1 MKESAMAR
9 NARAVLCRELGKP
22 VVVETIEVAAPRRGE
37 VTVKI
42 AACGVCHSDL
52 SATNG
57 TIQMKLPLVLG
68 HEAAGVVTE
77 VGEGVTDFAV
87 GDHVISSFV
96 YMCGKCRWCTTGK
109 PHLCD
114 MAAKTLYTLPDGTT
128 PTRDAAGNPLNV
140 FSACGVMAEYATLA
154 ADSLVRIDKD
164 IPLDR
169 AALVS
174 CGVMTGVGAVF
185 NTARVEPGT
194 AVMVI
199 GTGGVGLNVIQ
210 GAAIAGAN
218 PIVAVDVAESKLAL
232 AKQFGA
238 THTINASTEENV
250 VKAAKKLTGG
260 GPDYCF
266 ECIGLGKTVEQA
278 FRSLRK
284 GGKAVV
290 VGLARGEESVPIK
303 PVSLTFEE
311 KTLTGSY
318 FGSARP
324 REDFPRLLGLY
335 RAGRLKL
342 DELITHRYRIEEAPQ
357 AFADL
362 EAGRNARGVIV
373 FD

>member
-1 MKESAMAR
+1 MPHQAL
-9 NARAVLCRELGKP
+9 AVLCRELDRP
-22 VVVETIEVAAPRRGE
+22 VVVETILIDPPRRGE
-37 VTVKI
+37 ALVKI

-68 HEAAGVVTE
+68 HEAAGVVAE
-77 VGEGVTDFAV
+77 VGEGITELAP

-96 YMCGKCRWCTTGK
+96 NMCGKCRWCTTGK

-114 MAAKTLYTLPDGTT
+114 MAGKTLYTLPDGTT
-128 PTRDAAGNPLNV
+128 PARDAAGNPLSV
-140 FSACGVMAEYATLA
+140 FSACGVMAEYATLSI
-154 ADSLVRIDKD
+154 DNLVKIDND

-185 NTARVEPGT
+185 NTAKVEPGT

-199 GTGGVGLNVIQ
+199 GAGGVGLNVIQ

-218 PIVAVDVAESKLAL
+218 PIVAVDVADAKLEL
-232 AKQFGA
+232 ARAFGA
-238 THTINASTEENV
+238 THAINAAKDENV
-250 VKAAKKLTGG
+250 VKTAKKLTGG

-266 ECIGLGKTVEQA
+266 ECIGLAKTVEQA

-290 VGLARGEESVPIK
+290 VGVTRGDESVAIK
-303 PVSLTFEE
+303 PVALTFEE

-324 REDFPRLLGLY
+324 REDFPRLIGLY

-342 DELITHRYRIEEAPQ
+342 DELITHRYRVGEAPQ

-362 EAGRNARGVIV
+362 AAGRNARGVIV
-373 FD
+373 FA